1 MTGKERFSISSVNRK
16 YLLVSKDHDPF
27 IQMSFKGKGESPSM
41 FFSCCNRFD
50 DYVFFLQARNIV
62 DFVFLLCAVTV
73 SNLVFSKIIRQIR
86 VVGDL
91 IDFFE

>member
-27 IQMSFKGKGESPSM
+27 IQMSFKGKSESPSM
-41 FFSCCNRFD
+41 FFSCCNRF

-62 DFVFLLCAVTV
+62 DFVFLLCALTV

-86 VVGDL
+86 VVGDF
-91 IDFFE
+91 IDSFE